1 MRNSFIERSKL
12 AKEKILKL
20 ETAFVCFGGTNSSKI
35 TMSAVNSLL
44 NFKNFK
50 KIYVVVGKSF
60 SDITKIE
67 FLKENVRTELFVDI
81 GEKVISQIMS
91 YSDFAIVPS
100 STISYELASFR
111 CVIASGFTTENQL
124 NIYKGLII
132 KNIIFGLG
140 DISNFEEKDFNLKLK
155 TILISR
161 KEEYQTKIKNQIK
174 YFDGN
179 QKERLIEIVNSLI
192 YKK

>member
-1 MRNSFIERSKL
+1 MKF
-12 AKEKILKL
+12 

-44 NFKNFK
+44 NFKNFE

-60 SDITKIE
+60 ANISQIE

-81 GEKVISQIMS
+81 GEKVISEIMS

-111 CVIASGFTTENQL
+111 CIIASGFTTENQI
-124 NIYKGLII
+124 NIYKGLRN

-140 DISNFEEKDFNLKLK
+140 DISNFEEKDFNLQLK
-155 TILISR
+155 TILIS
-161 KEEYQTKIKNQIK
+161 ENEVYQTKIRNQIK

-179 QKERLIEIVNSLI
+179 QKERYKKILNSLF
-192 YKK
+192 